1 MSNMNNNDRAMVTFA
16 AIDPYVQRNIVL
28 PTEKQMQGKDM
39 VEWGD
44 GNMYPEFLMG
54 LYCTVA
60 TLKSIIDGCVD
71 YVAGDDV
78 SIIPLRDGMEYMNA
92 KGDTISEQVRDIAK
106 DDGIYGGFALQV
118 IRGRDGKPSE
128 VYYIDM
134 RFLRTNKEC
143 DVFYYCENWG
153 KKGKKNVITYPKFM
167 PKVTEEWEM
176 LSDEQRNRHA
186 SSILYVKDIR
196 TQVYPSPKYA
206 ASVKSCEIERCID
219 DFHLNAINN
228 GFTGS
233 YIINFNNGQP
243 SQEVQEEIEEN
254 FNEKFSGHQNAGRIA
269 FSWNNSKATATSI
282 EQVQVQDFGEKYQ
295 SLEKSVRQ
303 RIFTAFKA
311 NPNLFGIPTESL
323 GFSSEEYE
331 SAFRLFNRTQ
341 IRPVQRKIADAYDK
355 IYGKKGVLTIV
366 PFSMDEGSVTESV
379 VK

>member
-1 MSNMNNNDRAMVTFA
+1 MLVPRLKVLYLVQQISTFA
-16 AIDPYVQRNIVL
+16 VKTNCPIVYVN
-28 PTEKQMQGKDM
+28 
-39 VEWGD
+39 
-44 GNMYPEFLMG
+44 
-54 LYCTVA
+54 YCRW
-60 TLKSIIDGCVD
+60 LFC
-71 YVAGDDV
+71 
-78 SIIPLRDGMEYMNA
+78 
-92 KGDTISEQVRDIAK
+92 
-106 DDGIYGGFALQV
+106 
-118 IRGRDGKPSE
+118 
-128 VYYIDM
+128 
-134 RFLRTNKEC
+134 
-143 DVFYYCENWG
+143 
-153 KKGKKNVITYPKFM
+153 
-167 PKVTEEWEM
+167 
-176 LSDEQRNRHA
+176 
-186 SSILYVKDIR
+186 
-196 TQVYPSPKYA
+196 
-206 ASVKSCEIERCID
+206 
-219 DFHLNAINN
+219 
-228 GFTGS
+228 S

-366 PFSMDEGSVTESV
+366 PFSMDERSVTESV